1 MNCRLFVD
9 VRVILLTIHLKRLS
23 RTQHGAP
30 VPPNIIRIWT
40 PRCTCRQLLPCLV
53 WNIYGT
59 ALAPRPTIE
68 GRKPLWGRRF
78 YGRKWLD
85 HTTGM
90 ESQIR
95 GISRPQ
101 LRRRPHTSRRCVVT
115 ICRFKGTSIRS
126 LNPLGTLR
134 RMRSLH
140 LTGIQIRHARTYRP
154 RIARQAL
161 HG

>member
-1 MNCRLFVD
+1 MNGRLFVD

-23 RTQHGAP
+23 RTQDGAP
-30 VPPNIIRIWT
+30 VPPNFIRLWT
-40 PRCTCRQLLPCLV
+40 PRCTCRQLLPCLFG
-53 WNIYGT
+53 NIYGT

-90 ESQIR
+90 EPQVR
-95 GISRPQ
+95 RISRPQ
-101 LRRRPHTSRRCVVT
+101 LRRRPHTSRRRLVT
-115 ICRFKGTSIRS
+115 IRRIEGTSIRI
-126 LNPLGTLR
+126 LDPLRPLR

-140 LTGIQIRHARTYRP
+140 LTRIQIRHARTYRS